1 MNANQI
7 LTKEDLTD
15 LTQSFKT
22 QLENLKDVIYNQT
35 VKQTNEET
43 YLTKQ
48 QTAKQ
53 LNISL
58 ATVNRRMKEG
68 NLMTYKLKGDT
79 KTTAVRFKKSDV
91 LNLLIPYSDDTV
103 R

>member
-22 QLENLKDVIYNQT
+22 QLEDLKDVIYNQT

-48 QTAKQ
+48 QTAEQ